1 MLTNKSCEIEFLL
14 SVSDGPVIA
23 HFHWKLRI
31 TPHNYDSVHFFYSAQ
46 GEPQLQEFEALWT
59 VMEVGSG

>member
-1 MLTNKSCEIEFLL
+1 MLTNRSCEIEFLL

-46 GEPQLQEFEALWT
+46 EFEALWT